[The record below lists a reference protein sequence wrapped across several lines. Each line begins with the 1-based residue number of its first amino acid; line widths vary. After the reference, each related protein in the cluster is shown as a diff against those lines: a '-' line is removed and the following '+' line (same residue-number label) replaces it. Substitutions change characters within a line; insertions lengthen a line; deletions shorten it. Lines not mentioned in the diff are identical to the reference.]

1 MTYNLGMMNRDDIK
15 LAAHW
20 ADIWADKVINEQG
33 NKEQYTCASG
43 ITPSGTV
50 HIGNFREIIST
61 ELVYRALCQKG
72 YPTRFIYSWDDYD
85 VFRKVPPNMPNQ
97 ELLQAHLR
105 FPIDAVPDPHNQ
117 YESYARAN
125 EVYLEKM
132 LPLLGIKPTY
142 ISQSKQYR
150 AHIYATGMQTALQ
163 NKDKIIAILNE
174 FRTKPIEEPWWPVSL
189 FCEACHRDNTTILAY
204 DGEWKVTYE
213 CGDCQHHA
221 NVDLRET
228 SAAKLLWRIDWPM
241 RWAFENVDFEPA
253 GKDHHTEGG
262 SFDTGRQIV
271 SSIYKHHA
279 PSTFMY
285 EFVSIKGGSGKIS
298 SSGGEVIDLSDC
310 LAVYQP
316 EVVRYLFASTR
327 PSAAFAISFDTD
339 VLKIYE
345 DYDKCERTYY
355 AKPSV
360 DDPKKMKKWAKEAR
374 IYELSQ
380 VAGCAE
386 TPPYQVQIRHLC
398 TYLQIHN
405 GDIDATIKALGNVQ
419 PSQQERLH
427 QRCVCAWNWLKKCAP
442 EDYRFSLCTI
452 GEPLPLDAFEWSV
465 LRPFIS
471 LVQQM
476 DELDEESFAIALY
489 DIAKGMNIESP
500 TMFPVIYK
508 VLLGKEKGPRLV
520 SFLFVIGQ
528 MRLQAI
534 LQSYSVSQGSN

>member
-1 MTYNLGMMNRDDIK
+1 MMNRDEIK

-20 ADIWADKVINEQG
+20 ADIWADKVISEQG
-33 NKEQYTCASG
+33 SKPEYTCASG

-72 YPTRFIYSWDDYD
+72 CLTRFIYSWDDYD

-97 ELLQAHLR
+97 GLLQAHLR
-105 FPIDAVPDPHNQ
+105 YPIDAVPDPHNL

-132 LPLLGIKPTY
+132 LPLLGINPIY

-150 AHIYATGMQTALQ
+150 AHTYAQGMQTALQ
-163 NKDKIIAILNE
+163 NRDQIIAILNK
-174 FRTKPIEEPWWPVSL
+174 FRTKPLEEPWWPVSF
-189 FCEACHRDNTTILAY
+189 FCESCHRDNTTTLNY
-204 DGEWKVTYE
+204 DNQWTVTYQ
-213 CGDCQHHA
+213 CDDCKYHA
-221 NVDLRET
+221 SVDLRET
-228 SAAKLLWRIDWPM
+228 SVAKLMWRIDWPM
-241 RWAFENVDFEPA
+241 RWAFEQVDFEPA

-262 SFDTGRQIV
+262 SFDTGREIV

-279 PSTFMY
+279 PSSFMY

-327 PSAAFAISFDTD
+327 PNVAFAISFDTD

-345 DYDKCERTYY
+345 DYDKCERFYY
-355 AKPSV
+355 NKPSP
-360 DDPKKMKKWAKEAR
+360 DDPKKLKKWAKEAR

-380 VAGCAE
+380 VSGCEAM
-386 TPPYQVQIRHLC
+386 PPYQVQIRHLC

-405 GDIDATIKALGNVQ
+405 GDIATTIKALGAVKSEQ
-419 PSQQERLH
+419 EERLS
-427 QRCVCAWNWLKKCAP
+427 QRCICAWNWLIKCAP
-442 EDYRFSLCTI
+442 EDYRFSLRTS
-452 GEPLPLDAFEWSV
+452 GNPLPLNAFEWSV
-465 LRPFIS
+465 LRPFIA
-471 LVQQM
+471 LVNQM
-476 DELDEESFAIALY
+476 NEFEEESFAIALY
-489 DIAKGMNIESP
+489 DIAKSMNIESP
-500 TMFPVIYK
+500 TLFPVIYK
-508 VLLGKEKGPRLV
+508 VLLGKSKGPRLV

-528 MRLQAI
+528 QRLQTI
-534 LQSYSVSQGSN
+534 LQSYLIIEGSN